1 MSESAEVT
9 AARGEVDRRRAQL
22 IATARELQLRTSP
35 KTLARGAWEGA
46 KEKGA
51 GLAEE
56 AVDAVAKRPVAIGA
70 VATAVA
76 LFVARGPLIEL
87 AGRLIDR
94 DADDGQASKKRAS
107 PRKSKTELKI

>member
-1 MSESAEVT
+1 MSESAEVA
-9 AARGEVDRRRAQL
+9 AARAEVNLRRARL
-22 IATARELQLRTSP
+22 IATAHELQLRTSP
-35 KTLARGAWEGA
+35 KTLARGAWEGV

-56 AVDAVAKRPVAIGA
+56 AVDAVAKRPMAIGA

-94 DADDGQASKKRAS
+94 AGEDHQANKKRAS
-107 PRKSKTELKI
+107 PRKSKTELKV